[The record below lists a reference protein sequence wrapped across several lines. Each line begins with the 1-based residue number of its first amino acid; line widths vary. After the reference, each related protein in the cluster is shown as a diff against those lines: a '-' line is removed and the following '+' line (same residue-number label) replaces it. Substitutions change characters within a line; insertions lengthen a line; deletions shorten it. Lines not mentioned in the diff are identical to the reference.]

1 MPSSIH
7 FGIVDRWQEY
17 AWRVVHI
24 DVGFGMHLG
33 GRDAF
38 GDAWDPI
45 PTIGLLSTLQ
55 SVRETTMEEIVA
67 FPLDIANDAAL
78 SDIWNSH
85 HSEVAANGNKLALL
99 HGEKSGDDSVH
110 VGLRFS

>member
-1 MPSSIH
+1 MSGLECTLVAATRLVTP
-7 FGIVDRWQEY
+7 GI
-17 AWRVVHI
+17 
-24 DVGFGMHLG
+24 
-33 GRDAF
+33 
-38 GDAWDPI
+38 P
-45 PTIGLLSTLQ
+45 PTIGLLCTFQ

-110 VGLRFS
+110 VGLRFC

>member
-1 MPSSIH
+1 MENPTTQRHLQSH

-38 GDAWDPI
+38 GDAWDPTHYRTFI
-45 PTIGLLSTLQ
+45 Y
-55 SVRETTMEEIVA
+55 
-67 FPLDIANDAAL
+67 IAISPRDYYGGNRCF
-78 SDIWNSH
+78 SSGY
-85 HSEVAANGNKLALL
+85 SE
-99 HGEKSGDDSVH
+99 
-110 VGLRFS
+110 